1 MVTYRYLERKFIK
14 PLEDKLR
21 TEGAAAIQRQWE
33 EWNSRR
39 EAAESRGEPFD
50 EPPPRQRA
58 AGRRR
63 SGKGVMPTRLCSNRT
78 GY

>member
-33 EWNSRR
+33 EWNSRQ

-50 EPPPRQRA
+50 EPPPGREPPAGGA
-58 AGRRR
+58 AA
-63 SGKGVMPTRLCSNRT
+63 KG
-78 GY
+78 